1 MRRLVRGLPSLMG
14 VALGA
19 ASCAGTT
26 AGSDEPTVELVI
38 HNELPSTVTAYLQW
52 EGGVNA
58 IRLGVIGTN
67 SSETYLPS
75 YRGNALCVWT
85 TRFGDTSFSTTVPD
99 RPDLQCR
106 SGMPMERG
114 ERLDMFL
121 RLDRTC
127 FLQRYPYC

>member
-1 MRRLVRGLPSLMG
+1 M
-14 VALGA
+14 GA

-38 HNELPSTVTAYLQW
+38 HNELPSTITAYLQW
-52 EGGVNA
+52 EGGTNP
-58 IRLGVIGTN
+58 IRLGVIGAN
-67 SSETYLPS
+67 SSESYLPA
-75 YRGNALCVWT
+75 YRANGLCVVT

-106 SGMPMERG
+106 SGTPVERG

-121 RLDRTC
+121 RPDRVC